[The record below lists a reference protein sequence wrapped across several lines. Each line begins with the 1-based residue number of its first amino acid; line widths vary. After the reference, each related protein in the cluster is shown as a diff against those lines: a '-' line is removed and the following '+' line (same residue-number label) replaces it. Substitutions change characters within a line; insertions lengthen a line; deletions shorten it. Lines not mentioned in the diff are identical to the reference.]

1 MPERSDHTESKV
13 RQWATRIN
21 GDPITNRDVIELVL
35 AVDDD
40 GNDRHNETMALMAEM
55 QARLVLIEEWR
66 ATCPGGSI
74 AEYVEGEHHARHADH
89 MTADHP
95 PRRGTDPESA
105 DFTEQRRGLTVSLSA
120 DEEMG
125 DMRRAW
131 RVVRWGVAAFVL
143 PIIATGGYRLG
154 QIIFG

>member
-1 MPERSDHTESKV
+1 MSTDRAERKV
-13 RQWATRIN
+13 REWATRRN
-21 GDPITNRDVIELVL
+21 GDPLRPEDVVELVF
-35 AVDDD
+35 AFADDQEAD
-40 GNDRHNETMALMAEM
+40 HEETMANFDSMS
-55 QARLVLIEEWR
+55 ARLILLEEWR
-66 ATCPGGSI
+66 ATCQGGSI

-89 MTADHP
+89 MTADHQ

-105 DFTEQRRGLTVSLSA
+105 DFTEQRRGPTGSLSA